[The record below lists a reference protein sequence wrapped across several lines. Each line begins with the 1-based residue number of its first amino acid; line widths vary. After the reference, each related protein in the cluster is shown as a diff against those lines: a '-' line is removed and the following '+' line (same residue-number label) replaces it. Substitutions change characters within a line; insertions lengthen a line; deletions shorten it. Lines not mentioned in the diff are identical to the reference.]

1 MPIYEYVC
9 ADCGKE
15 FEELVF
21 GREAVRC
28 PHCQSSNNDKLM
40 SRCRHKSG
48 GTADSL
54 GAASSPGSGSS
65 CSGCTASSCASCH

>member
-9 ADCGKE
+9 EDCGKE

-21 GREAVRC
+21 GERKVSC
-28 PHCQSSNNDKLM
+28 PHCRSHKTGKLM
-40 SRCRHKSG
+40 SYCRHKSG
-48 GTADSL
+48 KAYDPV

-65 CSGCTASSCASCH
+65 CSGCSASSCASCH

>member
-9 ADCGKE
+9 EDCGKE

-21 GREAVRC
+21 GEQKVRC
-28 PHCQSSNNDKLM
+28 PQCRSEKTGKVL

-48 GTADSL
+48 GAPDAL
-54 GAASSPGSGSS
+54 GTASSAGSGSS
-65 CSGCTASSCASCH
+65 CSGCTASSCAGCH